1 MREVDWLGSRL
12 VGILQQ
18 QLWCVPRIFV
28 GQWSA
33 LGCEMSGTVP
43 YGHTTLLITQCLTY
57 SICIPLRTEQCM
69 ASLKY
74 VDTNLVAVA
83 VVVVV
88 AVVSVMLLT
97 WGGMP
102 IEGH

>member
-1 MREVDWLGSRL
+1 MV
-12 VGILQQ
+12 
-18 QLWCVPRIFV
+18 CAAHFV

-33 LGCEMSGTVP
+33 LKCEMSETVP

-74 VDTNLVAVA
+74 VDTNLVAVVA
-83 VVVVV
+83 VV